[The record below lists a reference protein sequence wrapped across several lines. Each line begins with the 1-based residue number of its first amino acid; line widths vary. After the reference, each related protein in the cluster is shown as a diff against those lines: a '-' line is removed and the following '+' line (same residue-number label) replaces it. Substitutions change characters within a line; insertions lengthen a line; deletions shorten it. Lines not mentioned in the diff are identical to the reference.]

1 MADRQ
6 TKALMIYLNNREVLE
21 ALDDAERGRM
31 TLALMDYLESGTLPA
46 FTGAMQMAFIVLRKD
61 VDRSEARW
69 NEECARR
76 SAAGKKSAA
85 VRAAKNFTQEVSCE
99 NDSEEAESDS
109 PISNAA
115 EPGAADGNRVPEC
128 STNLSSVQPCST
140 ALSSV
145 QHGSTDATYTNTNTN
160 SNTNTN
166 ANTNTKIR
174 NQSLSAAFDPFGPI
188 DLQRIAGVRGAGGET
203 CSLGWIGA
211 GPAGRKKRLIGGSMN
226 PLPSAIIQTG
236 GLQRTSAAY
245 GKAGQAL
252 HSGKSAA
259 PRKLRDAADSDWL
272 VPVTAVGLPPAQPS

>member
-6 TKALMIYLNNREVLE
+6 TKALMISLNNREVLE

-99 NDSEEAESDS
+99 NDSGEAESDS

-115 EPGAADGNRVPEC
+115 EPQAADGNRIPEC
-128 STNLSSVQPCST
+128 STDLSSVQHCST

-145 QHGSTDATYTNTNTN
+145 QHGSTDATYTNTN

-166 ANTNTKIR
+166 TNTNTKIR
-174 NQSLSAAFDPFGPI
+174 NQSLSADFERFWQAYPRKVGKQAARRAFARADVS
-188 DLQRIAGVRGAGGET
+188 LQRLLEALEQQKADPQWQRENGRYIPHPVTWLNQGRWEDE
-203 CSLGWIGA
+203 
-211 GPAGRKKRLIGGSMN
+211 PAG
-226 PLPSAIIQTG
+226 
-236 GLQRTSAAY
+236 
-245 GKAGQAL
+245 
-252 HSGKSAA
+252 A
-259 PRKLRDAADSDWL
+259 P
-272 VPVTAVGLPPAQPS
+272 VPCERFRVESL

>member
-109 PISNAA
+109 PSSNAA
-115 EPGAADGNRVPEC
+115 EPGAADGNRVPPC
-128 STNLSSVQPCST
+128 STNLSSVPSCST

-160 SNTNTN
+160 ANT
-166 ANTNTKIR
+166 NTNTKIR
-174 NQSLSAAFDPFGPI
+174 NQSLSADFERFWQAYPRKVGKQAARRAFARADVS
-188 DLQRIAGVRGAGGET
+188 LQRLLEALEQQKADPQWQRENGRYIPHPVTWLNQGRWEDE
-203 CSLGWIGA
+203 
-211 GPAGRKKRLIGGSMN
+211 PAG
-226 PLPSAIIQTG
+226 
-236 GLQRTSAAY
+236 
-245 GKAGQAL
+245 
-252 HSGKSAA
+252 A
-259 PRKLRDAADSDWL
+259 PAPCERFRVESL
-272 VPVTAVGLPPAQPS
+272 